1 MPCRALL
8 FLLMFLVLTA
18 LYLPFALCCAPCVVC
33 GAAGARRPD
42 QSWRHVALRVVVFIC
57 LPFPVLAV
65 LLGCLR
71 DTALDDVLDM
81 PRPPQ
86 LLGLPVGAGAGA
98 GDSAYQEDQSHD
110 RPHQRVEPAPP
121 GPGAFAVAAE
131 RVQPLGWDEEK
142 GEATESWAASP
153 MAAQRSTTPHAGSD
167 QAGAVA
173 RERDDRGHAAALAPA
188 AALPQA
194 ADPREASDGTPE
206 EAGEEVASVGGV
218 VATAFLDSSDAREAT
233 AVLA

>member
-18 LYLPFALCCAPCVVC
+18 LYLPFALCCTPCFVC
-33 GAAGARRPD
+33 GAAGARKPD
-42 QSWRHVALRVVVFIC
+42 QTWRHVALRVVVFIC

-86 LLGLPVGAGAGA
+86 LLGLPVGA
-98 GDSAYQEDQSHD
+98 EDQSRD
-110 RPHQRVEPAPP
+110 RSHHQRVEPAPP
-121 GPGAFAVAAE
+121 GPGAFTVAAE

-142 GEATESWAASP
+142 GEATESRAASP
-153 MAAQRSTTPHAGSD
+153 MAAQGSTTPHAGSD

-173 RERDDRGHAAALAPA
+173 REHDDRAHAAALAPV
-188 AALPQA
+188 ALPQA
-194 ADPREASDGTPE
+194 ADPREASAGTLE
-206 EAGEEVASVGGV
+206 EAAAEEEVASVGGV
-218 VATAFLDSSDAREAT
+218 VATAIQESSDAREAT